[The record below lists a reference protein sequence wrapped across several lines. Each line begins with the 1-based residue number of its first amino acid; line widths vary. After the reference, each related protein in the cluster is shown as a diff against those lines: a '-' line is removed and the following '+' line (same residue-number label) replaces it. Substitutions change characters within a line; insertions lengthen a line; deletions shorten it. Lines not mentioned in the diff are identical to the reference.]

1 MPRYA
6 YHCSECDKEVTL
18 FHLVAEEAPPCP
30 LCNSVEHL
38 AKLLS
43 AFATK
48 RKQKQKQK
56 IGDTTEK
63 FIETAGAELKQQK
76 KDLKD
81 KR

>member
-38 AKLLS
+38 TKLLS

-48 RKQKQKQK
+48 RKQQVKQKV
-56 IGDTTEK
+56 GDTTEK
-63 FIETAGAELKQQK
+63 FIKSAGSELKQQK
-76 KDLKD
+76 NDLKD

>member
-6 YHCSECDKEVTL
+6 YYCSGCDKEVTL

-43 AFATK
+43 TFTTK
-48 RKQKQKQK
+48 RKQQVKQKV
-56 IGDTTEK
+56 GDTTEK
-63 FIETAGAELKQQK
+63 FIEMAGTELKQQK

>member
-6 YHCSECDKEVTL
+6 YHCSECNKEVTL
-18 FHLVAEEAPPCP
+18 FHLIAEEAPPCP
-30 LCNSVEHL
+30 LCNTAEHL
-38 AKLLS
+38 TKRLS

-48 RKQKQKQK
+48 SNIQVKQKV
-56 IGDTTEK
+56 GDTTEK
-63 FIETAGAELKQQK
+63 FIETAAAELKQQK

>member
-6 YHCSECDKEVTL
+6 YRCTECDKEVTL

-30 LCNSVEHL
+30 LCSSVEHL
-38 AKLLS
+38 TKLLS
-43 AFATK
+43 TFATK

-56 IGDTTEK
+56 IGDTTER
-63 FIETAGAELKQQK
+63 FIETATAELKQQK

>member
-6 YHCSECDKEVTL
+6 YHCSGCDKEVTL
-18 FHLVAEEAPPCP
+18 FHLVAEESPPCP
-30 LCNSVEHL
+30 HCNSVEHL

-43 AFATK
+43 TFATK
-48 RKQKQKQK
+48 RKQQVKQKV
-56 IGDTTEK
+56 GDTTEK

>member
-6 YHCSECDKEVTL
+6 YHCSECNKEVTL
-18 FHLVAEEAPPCP
+18 FHLIAEEAPPCP
-30 LCNSVEHL
+30 LCNSAEHL
-38 AKLLS
+38 TKRLS

-48 RKQKQKQK
+48 SKVQVKQKV
-56 IGDTTEK
+56 GDTTEK
-63 FIETAGAELKQQK
+63 FIETASAELKQQK